1 MAIVKMSG
9 RKHTRT
15 HAPARRECNRWSS
28 HVQSLCLI
36 LYSIV
41 AYTNPNV
48 PACVCVCMCP
58 RKHACVLVSEKAWER
73 RSCGMGVRADLM
85 IAQNVVYAN
94 LRDIALIVW
103 ANDILLGTTC
113 DPADD
118 SQLSFSEWSVPSSRI
133 VVDLIS

>member
-1 MAIVKMSG
+1 
-9 RKHTRT
+9 
-15 HAPARRECNRWSS
+15 
-28 HVQSLCLI
+28 
-36 LYSIV
+36 
-41 AYTNPNV
+41 
-48 PACVCVCMCP
+48 
-58 RKHACVLVSEKAWER
+58 
-73 RSCGMGVRADLM
+73 MGVRADLM